1 MGHRSRIEPWQA
13 AASKQAAQRK
23 HRVTFFQKILGQP
36 TKFEESAFCN
46 SL

>member
-13 AASKQAAQRK
+13 AGSKQAAQRK
-23 HRVTFFQKILGQP
+23 HRVTFFQEILGQP